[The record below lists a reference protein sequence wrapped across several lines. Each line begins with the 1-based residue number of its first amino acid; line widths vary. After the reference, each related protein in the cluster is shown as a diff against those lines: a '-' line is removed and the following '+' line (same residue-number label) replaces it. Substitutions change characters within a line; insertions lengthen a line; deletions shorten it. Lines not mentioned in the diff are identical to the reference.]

1 MPLIKTTIFQK
12 NLAEGL
18 NANILKKLITLKSD
32 FLVFPEFF
40 NADSNIKSMENLK
53 DKSKTALDW
62 LLKLNQSYKGIIIGG
77 SILLEEEGNYYI
89 VSPILFNG
97 ELVDTYKKRNLSNEE
112 KLFLKEGKDPG
123 VFILNNIRF
132 AVLISSDVYKDI
144 YFEELREQDIKL
156 IFIVNHTLQI
166 ENDLQEN
173 LVQENFFLDISRK
186 YGFTIVKCD
195 GVGTLFDKKLIGK
208 SLVCSPKGITWRTST
223 IDEENQVI
231 RDVMI
236 SL

>member
-12 NLAEGL
+12 NLTEGL
-18 NANILKKLITLKSD
+18 NANILRKLITLKSD

-40 NADSNIKSMENLK
+40 NADSNIKSIENLK
-53 DKSKTALDW
+53 DKSKIALDW

-112 KLFLKEGKDPG
+112 KQFLKEGKDPG
-123 VFILNNIRF
+123 IFILNNIRF
-132 AVLISSDVYKDI
+132 AVLISNDVYNDI
-144 YFEELREQDIKL
+144 YLEELKEQNIKL
-156 IFIVNHTLQI
+156 IFIVNHTLQ
-166 ENDLQEN
+166 NNLQEN
-173 LVQENFFLDISRK
+173 QVQENFFLDISRK
-186 YGFTIVKCD
+186 YSFTIVKCD